1 MDREDA
7 GSNGGIDVHRSHHA
21 YIHVSLFFSH
31 LPLFFEAVEAKFI
44 VPFVSRKKQ
53 HAFID
58 PTGNIYGRLITL
70 GPFVPRRARPRLG
83 KLERRAAVCFP
94 SAANIAVDSLLT
106 SVTQRAVK
114 IEGFV
119 AFRRP
124 RAARSAVYC

>member
-7 GSNGGIDVHRSHHA
+7 GSNGGIDVYRSQHA

-58 PTGNIYGRLITL
+58 PSGNIYGRLITL
-70 GPFVPRRARPRLG
+70 GPFVPRHARARAPQQIRTTRGRLFSLG
-83 KLERRAAVCFP
+83 CQHRGRFSPHVRHATRRE
-94 SAANIAVDSLLT
+94 N
-106 SVTQRAVK
+106 
-114 IEGFV
+114 
-119 AFRRP
+119 
-124 RAARSAVYC
+124 

>member
-1 MDREDA
+1 MDREAA
-7 GSNGGIDVHRSHHA
+7 GSNGGIDVHRSQHA

-31 LPLFFEAVEAKFI
+31 LPLFFEAIEAKFI

-70 GPFVPRRARPRLG
+70 GPFVP
-83 KLERRAAVCFP
+83 RRAAVCFP

-124 RAARSAVYC
+124 RAARSTVYC